1 MSEQLTLSG
10 MVLSVMPIG
19 ENDKRVVL
27 LTREEGR
34 ISAFARGARR
44 PGSSLMAACNPFVFG
59 EFTIAQGRNS
69 NSLIQASV
77 RHYFTELAAL
87 QPAVWYG
94 YYFLEFAGYYAVEG
108 VDGTAMLNLLY
119 TALRAL
125 MNPKLD
131 DHLIRRTFELRLIT
145 LNGEFAPDTVQLS
158 GGALAAVEHIMS
170 APLGRLFSYTV
181 TDEIREELDRVVTR
195 TIRRCVDREMKS
207 EAVLEAML

>member
-19 ENDKRVVL
+19 ENDKRIVL

-59 EFTIAQGRNS
+59 EFTIVQGRNS
-69 NSLIQASV
+69 NNLIRTSV
-77 RHYFTELAAL
+77 RHYFTELASL

-94 YYFLEFAGYYAVEG
+94 CYFLEFAGYYAVEG

-119 TALRAL
+119 TALTRA
-125 MNPKLD
+125 
-131 DHLIRRTFELRLIT
+131 RRMVVLT
-145 LNGEFAPDTVQLS
+145 G
-158 GGALAAVEHIMS
+158 
-170 APLGRLFSYTV
+170 
-181 TDEIREELDRVVTR
+181 REEV
-195 TIRRCVDREMKS
+195 IRSMVENDYVARRYTSLARRLKES
-207 EAVLEAML
+207 AVYA